1 MENKLI
7 LRQTNKVTNAR
18 YDFTALEKDVMY
30 LINRE
35 LQKYQK
41 EGDIE
46 KNLFEEFKVVISIK
60 ELAGTRHHREV
71 LDAIENMAKQVVKF
85 EYTTDGKDRHL
96 LGTPLIHW
104 FHHKYGT
111 STVEL
116 WVPYNA
122 LKFMLNTASGFTLYN
137 HYIALGLKSKYAKRL
152 YDLCCEYKDTGGF
165 AMSVA
170 KFRAMFMLEKQYSDI
185 TALRQRVLDPARE
198 ELRSDADVWFDYSIT
213 KKDSRSFNQ
222 MAFKVYS
229 NHNKDTAAD
238 KGVYNKVWG
247 FLTVS
252 FPSQVDDKA
261 KVITDTL
268 LNQGMIMEA
277 WRKFERIAQGC
288 EAKEMTKK
296 HVVNTTIKILR
307 EDFNIKK

>member
-1 MENKLI
+1 METKLI

-104 FHHKYGT
+104 FHH
-111 STVEL
+111 
-116 WVPYNA
+116 
-122 LKFMLNTASGFTLYN
+122 
-137 HYIALGLKSKYAKRL
+137 
-152 YDLCCEYKDTGGF
+152 
-165 AMSVA
+165 
-170 KFRAMFMLEKQYSDI
+170 
-185 TALRQRVLDPARE
+185 
-198 ELRSDADVWFDYSIT
+198 
-213 KKDSRSFNQ
+213 
-222 MAFKVYS
+222 
-229 NHNKDTAAD
+229 
-238 KGVYNKVWG
+238 
-247 FLTVS
+247 
-252 FPSQVDDKA
+252 
-261 KVITDTL
+261 
-268 LNQGMIMEA
+268 
-277 WRKFERIAQGC
+277 
-288 EAKEMTKK
+288 
-296 HVVNTTIKILR
+296 
-307 EDFNIKK
+307 